1 MGLSS
6 EYFKGGQRQFH
17 FDPAGF
23 VEWRRVRR
31 NQVCGDRMK
40 PKLYLV
46 MTTCADREQAERLA
60 RRLVEQRLAACV
72 SIGSAMVSV
81 YPWEG
86 RVNTEQEIPL
96 SIKTSPKHIDKL
108 KRAFEQIHDYDV
120 PEMLVLPVTDG
131 LQPYFDWA
139 DDWMNE

>member
-1 MGLSS
+1 
-6 EYFKGGQRQFH
+6 
-17 FDPAGF
+17 
-23 VEWRRVRR
+23 
-31 NQVCGDRMK
+31 
-40 PKLYLV
+40 

-72 SIGSAMVSV
+72 SIGSPTVSV

-86 RVNTEQEIPL
+86 RVEVEQEIPL
-96 SIKTSPKHIDKL
+96 SIKTSPKHIDNL
-108 KRAFEQIHDYDV
+108 KRAFDQIHDYDV
-120 PEMLVLPVTDG
+120 PEMLVLPVIDG

>member
-1 MGLSS
+1 
-6 EYFKGGQRQFH
+6 
-17 FDPAGF
+17 
-23 VEWRRVRR
+23 
-31 NQVCGDRMK
+31 MK
-40 PKLYLV
+40 PKLCLV

-72 SIGSAMVSV
+72 SIGSPTVSV

-86 RVNTEQEIPL
+86 RVEVEQEIPL
-96 SIKTSPKHIDKL
+96 SIKTSPKHIDNL
-108 KRAFEQIHDYDV
+108 KRAFDQIHDYDV
-120 PEMLVLPVTDG
+120 PEMLVLPVIDG